1 MKNLPPA
8 PPKTIL
14 KMKSR
19 TPLEEV
25 GYMIFL
31 FVYHTLCG
39 NSLIFFNDFVN
50 SEIMSRLDILFETH
64 YRSNKLCR
72 LCN

>member
-8 PPKTIL
+8 PPKRIL

-19 TPLEEV
+19 TLLEEV

-39 NSLIFFNDFVN
+39 NSLIFFNDFVEFRN
-50 SEIMSRLDILFETH
+50 
-64 YRSNKLCR
+64 NV
-72 LCN
+72 